1 MDPNSTGI
9 TMTCSNQTARRGF
22 ERRTEQGVQIASLR
36 RESCTEYFLTVSPD
50 PGESFVGL
58 CQRLCAMVHGLG
70 AEIVSMDIFGIEGR
84 HDPELRGVFGG
95 TWWPVTWVDEG
106 CGLPDALSGVQVW
119 AVAGTTVLPV
129 TVGGDIVGAT
139 FDADGLQY
147 CRLGG
152 LAPSDLSQSRPGQTR
167 VVFDLMEQGL
177 QAAGMEFSDVVRT
190 WFYNHKLLEWYGEFN
205 AVRTAFFNEHG
216 VFDGL
221 VPASTGIGG
230 GNAAGAALTA
240 GLLAVKARPGA
251 SVVMP
256 FEVPS
261 PLQCPAP
268 AYGSSFSRA
277 AEFGAGGFRRLYIS
291 GTASIEPGGL
301 SVHIGDV
308 DGQVALTM
316 EVVQAI
322 LESRGMGWEDV
333 SRAIAYFKCGTE
345 ASSFHR
351 YCVEH
356 GIPPMPVLYANTD
369 ICRDDLLFEIELD
382 AVTEAE
388 M

>member
-1 MDPNSTGI
+1 
-9 TMTCSNQTARRGF
+9 MTCSNQTARRGF
-22 ERRTEQGVQIASLR
+22 QRRTEQGVQIAELR
-36 RESCTEYFLTVSPD
+36 REGCTEHFLTALPE
-50 PGESFVGL
+50 PGDDFSSL
-58 CQRLCAMVHGLG
+58 CRRLAAVIRSLG
-70 AEIVSMDIFGIEGR
+70 AEIVSMDIFGIAGEYVPGL
-84 HDPELRGVFGG
+84 DGQFG
-95 TWWPVTWVDEG
+95 TVSWPVTWVEEG
-106 CGLPDALSGVQVW
+106 CIHPDPLCGIQVW
-119 AVAGTTVLPV
+119 AVAGPRVVPV
-129 TVGGDIVGAT
+129 KVDGRIVGST

-152 LAPSDLSQSRPGQTR
+152 LLPGNLAGSRSVQTGD
-167 VVFDLMEQGL
+167 VFNLMTNGL
-177 QAAGMEFSDVVRT
+177 CAAGMAFSDVMRT
-190 WFYNHKLLEWYGEFN
+190 WFYNYRLLEWYDEFN
-205 AVRTAFFNEHG
+205 VVRTKFFHENG

-251 SVVMP
+251 SVTMP

-308 DGQVALTM
+308 DAQVVLTM
-316 EVVQAI
+316 EVVRAI
-322 LESRGMGWEDV
+322 LESRNMTWGDV
-333 SRAIAYFKCGTE
+333 SRALAYFKCGAE
-345 ASSFHR
+345 VSSFHR
-351 YCVEH
+351 YCSER
-356 GIPPMPVLYANTD
+356 GIPPMPVLCANTD

-382 AVTEAE
+382 AVTESE
-388 M
+388 T